1 MLARSTPSENR
12 RMTMEGVSEE
22 DLEDSMKSCLF
33 YFADSARIVAAGP
46 DLALQQSE
54 GHFAAAWE
62 LRQELLAG
70 ESLLHWSGVSE
81 TLRQRIA
88 RLVGAAAAL
97 PEAAFAG
104 NDASELF
111 HPSWEQ
117 VRDAA
122 SRFLVARE
130 IEQAG

>member
-1 MLARSTPSENR
+1 MDDAEQSR
-12 RMTMEGVSEE
+12 
-22 DLEDSMKSCLF
+22 LEDSMKDCLF
-33 YFADSARIVAAGP
+33 YFEDSARIVAAGP

-62 LRQELLAG
+62 LRQELLVG

-81 TLRQRIA
+81 TMKRRIA
-88 RLVGAAAAL
+88 RLVGSAAAL

-104 NDASELF
+104 NDAIELF

-130 IEQAG
+130 TEQAG